1 MQKDLTL
8 RNIFWS
14 VARRLHAESG
24 VGASRVLHQNEI
36 YYLSRACVFKS
47 APSAEEAKLT
57 ENQVYPALAD
67 IPSANIPGVDAFKP
81 ENMLDATALEL
92 PVKVFKEPGILMMV
106 SDSPGGI
113 SPALWSLRKSGS
125 SPDYYS
131 VTGEVRCDQDFS
143 QIPLRLYD
151 LPPELISTAQD
162 LKEDFSQLSPVLME
176 VRGLHVPVVTLTG
189 DTGMLYVTLRQLEQT
204 SQLTVCTRD
213 GFVLKGTGWSDSKQ
227 AFKRFI
233 IKEKLHMKGL
243 TTPLATVKESSN
255 DQPQQQQVRGLGL
268 GAGKTATAD
277 PEEGKLGAA
286 AGEAAAATGPEPP
299 APAVEIG
306 STGAAEQAG
315 PVEEAGGVPAE
326 TSEPAKRT
334 RARVPKAPK
343 RAAIDYVGFTEQLSA
358 AVEPVEAGNFDG
370 ALSELRSLRDL
381 QIAAARRAANIA
393 TELHKAASSAVSKYA
408 AIQQLLR

>member
-57 ENQVYPALAD
+57 ENQVYPALAG
-67 IPSANIPGVDAFKP
+67 IPEANIPGVDAFKP
-81 ENMLDATALEL
+81 ENMLDAAALEL

-106 SDSPGGI
+106 SASPGGI

-131 VTGEVRCDQDFS
+131 VTGEVRCNRDFS

-151 LPPELISTAQD
+151 LPPELISIAQD

-189 DTGMLYVTLRQLEQT
+189 DTGMLYVTLRQPEQT

-227 AFKRFI
+227 SFKRLI

-243 TTPLATVKESSN
+243 TTPLTTVKEVSN
-255 DQPQQQQVRGLGL
+255 DRPQQVRGLGL
-268 GAGKTATAD
+268 GAGNTATAD

-306 STGAAEQAG
+306 AAGAAEQVG
-315 PVEEAGGVPAE
+315 PAEEAGGVPAE

-343 RAAIDYVGFTEQLSA
+343 RAAIDYAGFTEQLSA
-358 AVEPVEAGNFDG
+358 TVEPVEAGNFDG